1 MVESDKPF
9 LETALELM
17 KKAFRANA
25 VHLSGLISRQTIV
38 MNLLFFCA
46 SPEATF
52 VILKCEIHTHKMHFN
67 LGSSTKFL
75 CLPCV

>member
-25 VHLSGLISRQTIV
+25 VHADNSNESSLFLLPQT
-38 MNLLFFCA
+38 
-46 SPEATF
+46 PEATF